1 MIAFRDKTTYPAPS
15 DVRLAELEGVYRLKF
30 PESYVAMLRI
40 GNGGQPVR
48 SCFEQGQRERL
59 IERMLPIF
67 DDFNAEG
74 ATGAYDVEVV
84 ASQIDDRLTDDPGL
98 VGLKVLPI
106 AVLFGGDFV
115 CLDFRA
121 DSDAP
126 SVAVWDHEE
135 SRPFV
140 PHLET
145 IAPSFEAFASML
157 HHPRTL

>member
-1 MIAFRDKTTYPAPS
+1 MEFRTKTTHPAPS
-15 DVRLAELEGVYRLKF
+15 DARLAQLEDVFRLKL
-30 PESYVAMLRI
+30 PESYVAALRA

-48 SCFEQGQRERL
+48 PCFEQGKRERM

-67 DDFNAEG
+67 DDFNAHG

-84 ASQIDDRLTDDPGL
+84 AGEIGDRLTDDLGL
-98 VGLKVLPI
+98 VGLKVLPT
-106 AVLFGGDFV
+106 AALFGGDFV

-121 DSDAP
+121 DPDAP

-135 SRPFV
+135 SRRLL

-145 IAPSFEAFASML
+145 VAPSFEVFASML